1 MPCVWEIIC
10 SNGLASTEQST
21 LLSAVDEKA
30 RAYKGQTIMKAIAIV
45 PGTAGSRI
53 VDRPEPGI
61 TTSDEVKIKVKRVG
75 ICGTDREEVS
85 GGRADAPEGQKELVI
100 GHEMFGQVVE
110 TGSSVTRV
118 KVGDFAVF
126 TVRRGCGQC
135 QPCRMGRSDMCQT
148 GHYKE
153 RGIRGLD
160 GYQTEFVLDKEQYIV
175 SVPVE
180 LEAVGVLMEPL
191 SIVEKGI
198 EEALRLQAVRSPEAA
213 ITPAWIVGR
222 RCLVAGLGPVGLL
235 ACMVLR
241 LRGADV
247 YGLDVVDSTSARPRW
262 LNVIGGHY
270 LDGRKV
276 PADQVGKKIGPMD
289 LVVDASGIAALEFN
303 LLDALA
309 LNGVYVITGIP
320 GGDHPLQIE
329 GAELVRQLVLDNQV
343 MLGSVNA
350 ARGHFQMGADD
361 LFQAHLRWGDHIA
374 ALITNRYAYS
384 QFTAS
389 VSHHSPNAIKEVVE
403 WD

>member
-1 MPCVWEIIC
+1 
-10 SNGLASTEQST
+10 
-21 LLSAVDEKA
+21 
-30 RAYKGQTIMKAIAIV
+30 MKAIAII
-45 PGTAGSRI
+45 PGTVGTRI
-53 VDRPEPGI
+53 VDRPEPSI
-61 TTSDEVKIKVKRVG
+61 TSPDEVKVKVKRVG

-85 GGRADAPEGQKELVI
+85 GGRADAPDGQKELVI
-100 GHEMFGQVVE
+100 GHEMFSQVVE
-110 TGSSVTRV
+110 VGTSVTRV

-126 TVRRGCGQC
+126 TVRRGCDQC
-135 QPCRMGRSDMCQT
+135 APCLMGRADMCQT
-148 GHYKE
+148 GNYKE

-160 GYQTEFVLDKEQYIV
+160 GYQTEFVVDKEQH
-175 SVPVE
+175 

-213 ITPAWIVGR
+213 ITPAWIVGC

-247 YGLDVVDSTSARPRW
+247 FGLDVVGVTSARPKW

-270 LDGRKV
+270 VDGRQV
-276 PADQVGKKIGPMD
+276 PADQVDKKIGPMD
-289 LVVDASGIAALEFN
+289 LLVDASGIAALEFN

-320 GGDHPLQIE
+320 GGDHPLQIQ

-350 ARGHFQMGADD
+350 AHGHFQMGADD
-361 LFQAHLRWGDHIA
+361 LFQAHLRWGAHIG
-374 ALITNRYAYS
+374 ALITNRYSYS
-384 QFTAS
+384 QFAES
-389 VSHHSPNAIKEVVE
+389 VTHHSPETIKEVIE
-403 WD
+403 WA

>member
-1 MPCVWEIIC
+1 
-10 SNGLASTEQST
+10 
-21 LLSAVDEKA
+21 
-30 RAYKGQTIMKAIAIV
+30 MKAIAIV
-45 PGTAGSRI
+45 PGTAGTRI
-53 VDRPEPGI
+53 VDRPEPAI
-61 TTSDEVKIKVKRVG
+61 TSPDEVKVKVKRVG

-85 GGRADAPEGQKELVI
+85 GGRADAPDGQKELVI
-100 GHEMFGQVVE
+100 GHEMFSQVVE
-110 TGSSVTRV
+110 VGTSVTRV

-135 QPCRMGRSDMCQT
+135 APCLMGRADMCQT
-148 GHYKE
+148 GDYKE

-160 GYQTEFVLDKEQYIV
+160 GYQTEFVVDKEQYIV
-175 SVPVE
+175 SVPAE

-247 YGLDVVDSTSARPRW
+247 YGLDVVDCTSARPKW
-262 LNVIGGHY
+262 LNVIAGHY
-270 LDGRKV
+270 VDERQV
-276 PADQVGKKIGPMD
+276 PADEVEKKIGPMD
-289 LVVDASGIAALEFN
+289 LVVDASGFAALEFN

-309 LNGVYVITGIP
+309 PNGVYVITGIP
-320 GGDHPLQIE
+320 GGDHPLQIQ

-361 LFQAHLRWGDHIA
+361 LFQAHLRWGAHIG
-374 ALITNRYAYS
+374 ALITNRYSYS
-384 QFTAS
+384 QFAES
-389 VSHHSPNAIKEVVE
+389 VNHQSPETIKEVIE
-403 WD
+403 WS